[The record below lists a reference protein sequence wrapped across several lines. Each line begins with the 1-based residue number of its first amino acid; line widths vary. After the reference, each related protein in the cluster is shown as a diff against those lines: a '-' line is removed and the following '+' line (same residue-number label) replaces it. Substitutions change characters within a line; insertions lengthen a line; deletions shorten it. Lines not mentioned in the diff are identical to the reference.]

1 MVKLNVK
8 KNIFYND
15 RFIKKKLDIKEL
27 PQLNNL
33 YQKRNVDI
41 NRLLKRVK
49 VDEQTEKK
57 KKIIFFSLGILLL
70 GLMGTFVTIIR

>member
-41 NRLLKRVK
+41 NRLLNRVK

-57 KKIIFFSLGILLL
+57 KKKNFFS
-70 GLMGTFVTIIR
+70 